1 MLFPLL
7 VVLAAAPAAPDAG
20 SAAATPPEPG
30 AGAPAAATGVGPATP
45 AHGSDPQ
52 KLPYTPDTIK
62 EIVRAKQ
69 PDIER
74 CWEQTLAATDKPA
87 DGKLQTHFVITP
99 VGSVKQAKVVKK
111 GTTLKDPALHR
122 CVTTVLSTMLF
133 PRPPDGKDHPVE
145 YPFNLKAVR

>member
-7 VVLAAAPAAPDAG
+7 VVLAAAGPDAG
-20 SAAATPPEPG
+20 PATATPPEPG
-30 AGAPAAATGVGPATP
+30 AGAPAAAVGPATP
-45 AHGSDPQ
+45 ARGSGPE
-52 KLPYTPDTIK
+52 KLPFTPDTIK

-74 CWEQTLAATDKPA
+74 CWEQTLAGTDKPA

-122 CVTTVLSTMLF
+122 CVETVLSTMFF
-133 PRPPDGKDHPVE
+133 PKPPDGKDHPVE

>member
-20 SAAATPPEPG
+20 AAAPEPG
-30 AGAPAAATGVGPATP
+30 ASTAATGVGPATP
-45 AHGSDPQ
+45 ARGTSPD
-52 KLPYTPDTIK
+52 KLPFTPDTIK
-62 EIVRAKQ
+62 ETVRAKQ
-69 PDIER
+69 PEIER
-74 CWEQTLAATDKPA
+74 CWEQTLAGTDKPV
-87 DGKLQTHFVITP
+87 DGKIQTHFVITP

-111 GTTLKDPALHR
+111 GTTLKDPALHK
-122 CVTTVLSTMLF
+122 CVETVLSTMLF

>member
-20 SAAATPPEPG
+20 AAAPEPG
-30 AGAPAAATGVGPATP
+30 ASTAASTGVGPATP
-45 AHGSDPQ
+45 ARGTSPD
-52 KLPYTPDTIK
+52 KLPFTPDTIK
-62 EIVRAKQ
+62 ETVRAKQ
-69 PDIER
+69 PEIER
-74 CWEQTLAATDKPA
+74 CWEQTLASTDKPV

-111 GTTLKDPALHR
+111 GTTLKDPALHK
-122 CVTTVLSTMLF
+122 CVATVLSTMLF

>member
-1 MLFPLL
+1 MLVPLL
-7 VVLAAAPAAPDAG
+7 VVLAAAPAAADAG
-20 SAAATPPEPG
+20 TAAPEPG
-30 AGAPAAATGVGPATP
+30 APAAGAAGVGSATP
-45 AHGSDPQ
+45 ARGSSPE
-52 KLPYTPDTIK
+52 KLPFTPDTIK

-69 PDIER
+69 PEIER
-74 CWEQTLAATDKPA
+74 CWEQTLAATDKPV

-122 CVTTVLSTMLF
+122 CVETVLSTMLF

>member
-1 MLFPLL
+1 MLVPLL
-7 VVLAAAPAAPDAG
+7 LVLAAVPAAPDAG
-20 SAAATPPEPG
+20 SPAAAAPEPG
-30 AGAPAAATGVGPATP
+30 AGAPAAAVGAATP
-45 AHGSDPQ
+45 ARGSSPE
-52 KLPYTPDTIK
+52 KLPFTPDTIK

-74 CWEQTLAATDKPA
+74 CWEQTLAATDKPV

-111 GTTLKDPALHR
+111 GTTLKDPALHK
-122 CVTTVLSTMLF
+122 CVATVLSTMLF
-133 PRPPDGKDHPVE
+133 PMPPDGKDHPVE

>member
-20 SAAATPPEPG
+20 VSAPEPG
-30 AGAPAAATGVGPATP
+30 APAGTAAGVGPATP
-45 AHGSDPQ
+45 AVGSSPE
-52 KLPYTPDTIK
+52 KLPFTPDTIK
-62 EIVRAKQ
+62 QTVRAKQ
-69 PDIER
+69 PEIER
-74 CWEQTLAATDKPA
+74 CWEQTLAGTDKPV

-111 GTTLKDPALHR
+111 GTTLKDPALHK
-122 CVTTVLSTMLF
+122 CVETVLSTMLF

>member
-1 MLFPLL
+1 
-7 VVLAAAPAAPDAG
+7 
-20 SAAATPPEPG
+20 
-30 AGAPAAATGVGPATP
+30 VGPATP
-45 AHGSDPQ
+45 ARGSGPE
-52 KLPYTPDTIK
+52 KLPFTSDTIK

-74 CWEQTLAATDKPA
+74 CWEQTLAGTDKPV

-122 CVTTVLSTMLF
+122 CVETVLSTMLF
-133 PRPPDGKDHPVE
+133 PRPPTGRTTRWSTPSISRPCADAAGAHRDAGAGPEHRPD
-145 YPFNLKAVR
+145 VRPRAGRAGRP

>member
-1 MLFPLL
+1 MLVPLL

-20 SAAATPPEPG
+20 TPAAPEPG
-30 AGAPAAATGVGPATP
+30 APAAGAAVGPATP
-45 AHGSDPQ
+45 ARGSSPE
-52 KLPYTPDTIK
+52 KLPFTPDTIK

-74 CWEQTLAATDKPA
+74 CWEQTLAATDKPV

-111 GTTLKDPALHR
+111 GTTLKDPALHK